1 MHDRLKSV
9 KISRNIRNVSLCL
22 SLIFLLE
29 FIFLFNSWLLQGH
42 RFLIQALVFLILG
55 AATGLMA
62 LYFHRR
68 FQSRD

>member
-29 FIFLFNSWLLQGH
+29 FIILFHSWLLQEH
-42 RFLIQALVFLILG
+42 QFLIQALIFLILG
-55 AATGLMA
+55 AAAGLVA

-68 FQSRD
+68 FRSRD